1 MRRRRMKRFPSPY
14 RVWIITSG
22 TVFAATLGLQLILS
36 GESKSLVWIGTA
48 SFGVLLVA
56 SILWLSGLISK
67 WLCRKLPPKVL
78 DRLMGRDKHM
88 TEWDEDENLG
98 SSFDVAEERELDS
111 ITRIITGFLK
121 DKLLRHGA
129 DLVGFGDL
137 TGLPAEVREGL
148 PVGVCVAVKY
158 PKEVIRGIAELP
170 TREYYGYYDSLN
182 EKLDGLVTLG
192 AEALKMLGY
201 QAIAKTREQVACV
214 ETEYQTLLPHKT
226 VASRAGI
233 GWIGKCALLVTPQY
247 GSMVRISSIL
257 TDAPLQ
263 CAEPIDESRCG
274 ECMEC
279 TKACPGGAVS
289 GRLWNVDTPR
299 EAFYDAIKCRKTA
312 RARALQSFGV
322 EISQC
327 GKCIEVCPYTKR
339 YLDQED

>member
-1 MRRRRMKRFPSPY
+1 MDDVGAFLR
-14 RVWIITSG
+14 
-22 TVFAATLGLQLILS
+22 
-36 GESKSLVWIGTA
+36 
-48 SFGVLLVA
+48 
-56 SILWLSGLISK
+56 
-67 WLCRKLPPKVL
+67 
-78 DRLMGRDKHM
+78 
-88 TEWDEDENLG
+88 TE
-98 SSFDVAEERELDS
+98 
-111 ITRIITGFLK
+111 
-121 DKLLRHGA
+121 LLRHGA
-129 DLVGFGDL
+129 DLVGYGDL
-137 TGLPAEVREGL
+137 TALPAEVREGL

-170 TREYYGYYDSLN
+170 TREYYEYYDSLN

-192 AEALKMLGY
+192 AEALKKLGY
-201 QAIAKTREQVACV
+201 QAIAKTCELVDRAA
-214 ETEYQTLLPHKT
+214 TDYSTLLPHKT
-226 VASRAGI
+226 VATRAGI

-263 CAEPIDESRCG
+263 CAEPIDESRCW

-279 TKACPGGAVS
+279 AKACPGGAVS

-339 YLDQED
+339 YLNQED